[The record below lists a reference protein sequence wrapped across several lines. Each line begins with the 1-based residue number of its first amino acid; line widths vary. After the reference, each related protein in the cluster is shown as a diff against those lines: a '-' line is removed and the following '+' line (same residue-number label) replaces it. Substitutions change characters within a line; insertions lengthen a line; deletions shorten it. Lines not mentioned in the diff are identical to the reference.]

1 MIALVSLLFVFMAI
15 DIMLIC
21 ATTAAYPKNMDYA
34 DRYLIV
40 VLSVVSI
47 IVMVAGIFSLI
58 VF

>member
-1 MIALVSLLFVFMAI
+1 MVALVSLLFVFMAI

-47 IVMVAGIFSLI
+47 VVIVAGVFSLA